1 MVPFINIVLHLFP
14 AAYLLVYLMRTCSCR
29 DARNMARD
37 VHTAFYEIAE
47 EMGGLTHTQAVD
59 YFKKLMTKGR
69 YSQDVWS

>member
-1 MVPFINIVLHLFP
+1 MPFIKIILHLFP
-14 AAYLLVYLMRTCSCR
+14 AAYLLEYLMRMCSCR